1 MENIKCNVCLNTEI
15 QDVLVL
21 NDYPLNSLYLT
32 EADFKN
38 SDKFKPKDF
47 SLYICKIC
55 GHFQATSGVK
65 LSELYNDEYNYN
77 TQNSG
82 VQGRIGFFLSQLN
95 GVIDIKFNRVI
106 DIGCYDLSLL
116 KEVKKSIKANYYIGI
131 DPSIPGPLLENN
143 DGIICYKDY
152 VDNVDIPFFDEKL
165 PDLIISDQ
173 TFEHIPSI
181 NSTLGNV
188 SRKVAKNS
196 IFAIC
201 VPSMEVLIQKL
212 NFHNLIHEHVNYFSI
227 FTLSKL
233 FELNNVTLKNYTLNY
248 TSTCGFLFGLFIKNG
263 GQASD
268 VKLNKNTINKEYF
281 LKQYNSF
288 KSLLVQ
294 TNELIE
300 ELKGEEIF
308 GFGASDITANLAYFM
323 KTDFS
328 FLKNIL
334 DDTDYKQNRYIP
346 FLKPKIIRQN
356 SIDNLNT
363 SNCLITSPQAGRYIY
378 SRINS
383 LNFKRIINPIGLIS

>member
-1 MENIKCNVCLNTEI
+1 M
-15 QDVLVL
+15 
-21 NDYPLNSLYLT
+21 NDYPLNSLDLT
-32 EADFKN
+32 EADFKY
-38 SDKFKPKDF
+38 SDKFKPRDF
-47 SLYICKIC
+47 SLYICKLC

-82 VQGRIGFFLSQLN
+82 VQGRISFFLSQLKE
-95 GVIDIKFNRVI
+95 VIDIKFNRVI

-116 KEVKKSIKANYYIGI
+116 KKSGKNIKANYYIGI
-131 DPSIPGPLLENN
+131 DPSIPSPLLDNN

-181 NSTLGNV
+181 NSTLGYI
-188 SRKVAKNS
+188 SSIVAKNS

-248 TSTCGFLFGLFIKNG
+248 TSTCGFLLG
-263 GQASD
+263 
-268 VKLNKNTINKEYF
+268 
-281 LKQYNSF
+281 
-288 KSLLVQ
+288 SLLKM
-294 TNELIE
+294 E
-300 ELKGEEIF
+300 
-308 GFGASDITANLAYFM
+308 D
-323 KTDFS
+323 
-328 FLKNIL
+328 
-334 DDTDYKQNRYIP
+334 
-346 FLKPKIIRQN
+346 RQVM
-356 SIDNLNT
+356 
-363 SNCLITSPQAGRYIY
+363 
-378 SRINS
+378 
-383 LNFKRIINPIGLIS
+383 